1 MLFLLFRILGGP
13 GSIPAVGFFGKRA
26 VSRWNSTLPVAP
38 GRAGFHPGPWGCCKL
53 GVSRW
58 NSTFRSRLGGPGSIP
73 AMGFAASTLCRGGTR
88 HSGRAWEGRVPSRP
102 WRLLPARC
110 VEVELDT
117 PGRAWEGRV
126 PSRPWGLRQAR
137 CVEVELDTP
146 GRASEGRVPSRPW
159 GLRQARCVEVELDTP
174 GRAWEGRVP
183 FRPWRGCC
191 KLAVSRWNSTFPVA
205 PGRAGFHPGHG
216 VCGKLAVSRWNSTGS
231 RSTLLVALDIPGLR
245 LHSSADPRAIVPP
258 QHLADPLSGPHQ
270 LFNIHPGIDP
280 HTIKH
285 IKHILA
291 GHVTA
296 GARGVRAAAQPG
308 DRAVEHADPFQQG
321 SVDIAQGLAV
331 GVVEMSGQ
339 LFAGHPSA
347 DCLDQLPGS
356 AGHADP
362 DGVAEGYFVTAHRQ

>member
-1 MLFLLFRILGGP
+1 

-102 WRLLPARC
+102 W
-110 VEVELDT
+110 
-117 PGRAWEGRV
+117 
-126 PSRPWGLRQAR
+126 
-137 CVEVELDTP
+137 
-146 GRASEGRVPSRPW
+146 

-183 FRPWRGCC
+183 FRAWRGCC

-280 HTIKH
+280 HAIKH

-362 DGVAEGYFVTAHRQ
+362 DGVAEG